1 MNIAVGVDGSPES
14 WRALQMTA
22 RLAEAFGGHI
32 DVLHARALEGF
43 SGTAADGVA
52 PAPLSETFAALEDQ
66 AHEEARDLLDHRGL
80 SWSFSVRL
88 GRPAEV
94 LLNYLQEATIE
105 LIVVGSRGQ
114 GLASRSVL
122 GSTATELVNLS
133 TVPVLVVP

>member
-1 MNIAVGVDGSPES
+1 M
-14 WRALQMTA
+14 
-22 RLAEAFGGHI
+22 
-32 DVLHARALEGF
+32 EGF
-43 SGTAADGVA
+43 SGAAEDSVA
-52 PAPLSETFAALEDQ
+52 PGPLSETFAALEDQ
-66 AHEEARDLLDHRGL
+66 AHDEARNLLDHRGL

-94 LLNYLQEATIE
+94 LLNFLNEASIE

-133 TVPVLVVP
+133 PVAVLVVP